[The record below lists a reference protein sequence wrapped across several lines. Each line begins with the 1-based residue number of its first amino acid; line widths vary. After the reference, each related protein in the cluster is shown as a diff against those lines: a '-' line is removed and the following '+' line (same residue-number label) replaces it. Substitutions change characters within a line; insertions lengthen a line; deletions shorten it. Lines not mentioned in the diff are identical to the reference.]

1 MSYSE
6 DNYLMI
12 SGIQHFIFCRRQWAL
27 IHVEQQWQE
36 NLRTVEGKILHTHVH
51 DAEFHEKRNDV
62 IYARAMAVS
71 SASLGVSGECDLVE
85 FHVSPKGI
93 PIFRYAGTY
102 EVVPVEYKRGKSKE
116 DASDRMQLVVQAM
129 CLEEMLCCEIPYGFL
144 YYGETKHREKV
155 RIDEA
160 QKQKARAILAEMHQL
175 YERRVTPK
183 GKRTK
188 ACNSCSLKE
197 ICLPVL
203 SRGKSA
209 SSYFSKMLEGGQDD

>member
-1 MSYSE
+1 MR
-6 DNYLMI
+6 L
-12 SGIQHFIFCRRQWAL
+12 G
-27 IHVEQQWQE
+27 
-36 NLRTVEGKILHTHVH
+36 
-51 DAEFHEKRNDV
+51 
-62 IYARAMAVS
+62 
-71 SASLGVSGECDLVE
+71 GVSCL
-85 FHVSPKGI
+85 SK
-93 PIFRYAGTY
+93 RYSHFPVCGTY

-188 ACNSCSLKE
+188 ACNYAL
-197 ICLPVL
+197 
-203 SRGKSA
+203 
-209 SSYFSKMLEGGQDD
+209 

>member
-1 MSYSE
+1 M
-6 DNYLMI
+6 
-12 SGIQHFIFCRRQWAL
+12 
-27 IHVEQQWQE
+27 EQQWQE

-85 FHVSPKGI
+85 FHASPKGI

-144 YYGETKHREKV
+144 YYGETN
-155 RIDEA
+155 
-160 QKQKARAILAEMHQL
+160 
-175 YERRVTPK
+175 T
-183 GKRTK
+183 GKRLGSMK
-188 ACNSCSLKE
+188 PRNKRQGQYWRKCISYMKDVLLRKE
-197 ICLPVL
+197 SVL
-203 SRGKSA
+203 RHVIYA
-209 SSYFSKMLEGGQDD
+209 L